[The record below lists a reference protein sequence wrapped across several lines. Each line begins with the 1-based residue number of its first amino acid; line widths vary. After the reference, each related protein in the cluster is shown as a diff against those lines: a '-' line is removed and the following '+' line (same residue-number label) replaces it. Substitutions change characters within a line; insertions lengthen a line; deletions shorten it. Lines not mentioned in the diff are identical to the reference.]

1 MTPRPVVA
9 GDGSVVSKFDIEVFM
24 GIEPDDVARQL
35 TLLDFEI
42 FEVGGGWDGVR
53 CLKGGGCLRRW
64 VLK

>member
-9 GDGSVVSKFDIEVFM
+9 GDGGVVSKFDIEVFM

-42 FEVGGGWDGVR
+42 FEVGGGGWGA
-53 CLKGGGCLRRW
+53 LFGMGC
-64 VLK
+64 VV